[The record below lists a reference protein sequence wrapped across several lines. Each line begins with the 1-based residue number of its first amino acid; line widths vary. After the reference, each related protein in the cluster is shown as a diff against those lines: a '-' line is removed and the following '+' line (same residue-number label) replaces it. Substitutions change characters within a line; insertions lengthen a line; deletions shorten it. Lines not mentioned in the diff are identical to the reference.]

1 MDKKIDFKKIE
12 NIFED
17 ICKNNKHKINT
28 YRGKTG
34 GKDIYKTSS
43 WNDLKG
49 IENDVISYAWDNLS
63 KSEYKYMNDL
73 FKNFKKGV

>member
-12 NIFED
+12 NIFKD
-17 ICKNNKHKINT
+17 ICKNNKHKIITNRGNGV
-28 YRGKTG
+28 YRK
-34 GKDIYKTSS
+34 SS